1 MNSSKKRTNDYYY
14 DTSGRLV
21 FVRFLEKLKI
31 PKRHFEINWPLNINS
46 PSSPRPGRPC
56 PLARPVAVPFEKL
69 SKIKRTEKFIWHQTF
84 WQNYPQWVLTLE
96 WLVICTEK
104 KSEKLAHLRLLFR
117 KPYRWELRVWC
128 ERHAILMQH
137 NWANFFKHH

>member
-1 MNSSKKRTNDYYY
+1 MKTKIKKT
-14 DTSGRLV
+14 
-21 FVRFLEKLKI
+21 KLKRLSVLHCTL
-31 PKRHFEINWPLNINS
+31 PDKPLLLNINS
-46 PSSPRPGRPC
+46 PGSPR
-56 PLARPVAVPFEKL
+56 PLARPTAVSFEKW
-69 SKIKRTEKFIWHQTF
+69 SKIKSTEKYIWNQTF

-117 KPYRWELRVWC
+117 KPYRWEHRVWC

-137 NWANFFKHH
+137 NWAKSFLKTPFNIPTTS